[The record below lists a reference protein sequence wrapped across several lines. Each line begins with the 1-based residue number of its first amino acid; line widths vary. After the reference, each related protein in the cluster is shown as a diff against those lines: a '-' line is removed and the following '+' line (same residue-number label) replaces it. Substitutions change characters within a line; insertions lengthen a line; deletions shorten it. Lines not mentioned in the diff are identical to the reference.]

1 MKHKGET
8 PAADVLLPDQIII
21 DAHHHVV
28 ENFGFHYEI
37 DSLAT
42 DLACGHAVV
51 ATVAVE
57 CGTKFRSELGPSLA
71 PLGEIDYIIANR
83 AKYAGPANPC
93 AGIVARADL
102 TLGDALPDILA
113 HYDSASDG
121 RLCGIRHSAAYHE
134 DPSIHPHALNNRADL
149 LDAAPFREGARHL
162 ARLGIPLDTW
172 IYHHQIA
179 DLSRFCDAVPE
190 LTVVLDHIG
199 SPIGAGLNDLG
210 QTVFDDWRR
219 VMLDL
224 ARRDNVFVK
233 LGGLGMP
240 ISGFSWQTGAG
251 PVDMPT
257 FRDDTRRWYLE
268 AIDIFGPDRCMFES
282 NAPADAVSVSYRD
295 LWDAFKSMV
304 MDFSVAERDQLFRGV
319 CSSVYGIDED
329 YRIISRLPNI

>member
-1 MKHKGET
+1 M
-8 PAADVLLPDQIII
+8 
-21 DAHHHVV
+21 
-28 ENFGFHYEI
+28 
-37 DSLAT
+37 
-42 DLACGHAVV
+42 
-51 ATVAVE
+51 
-57 CGTKFRSELGPSLA
+57 
-71 PLGEIDYIIANR
+71 
-83 AKYAGPANPC
+83 
-93 AGIVARADL
+93 
-102 TLGDALPDILA
+102 
-113 HYDSASDG
+113 
-121 RLCGIRHSAAYHE
+121 
-134 DPSIHPHALNNRADL
+134 
-149 LDAAPFREGARHL
+149 
-162 ARLGIPLDTW
+162 W

-210 QTVFDDWRR
+210 KTVFVDWRR
-219 VMLDL
+219 AMLDL

-240 ISGFSWQTGAG
+240 ISRFSWQTGAG

-304 MDFSVAERDQLFRGV
+304 MDFSVAEHDQLFRGV